1 MGIIERKERERA
13 GRKEMIMRCAKEL
26 IMERGVDKVSMVDIA
41 RKAELSKAT
50 LYLYF
55 SSKDLLFREICD
67 IAGIQFINYFRS
79 RQGPGLSVIDTLKL
93 IWKCYLDIFGESD
106 DMLVIFG
113 MKKYLAP
120 DFPFVS
126 IEKDSPSPAG
136 SNYVFY
142 SLLVDVFSRGMAEG
156 IFIRDINPGMI
167 ARTFITL
174 FSYVIETA
182 VKLPKSG
189 NDYRWAVEEMANLFQ
204 IFLRGLIS
212 EGADRSILKLAE
224 YPPDRMGGAASSG
237 IKNEKNAVK

>member
-1 MGIIERKERERA
+1 MGIIERKEREKA

-26 IMERGVDKVSMVDIA
+26 IMERGVDRVSMIDIA

-79 RQGPGLSVIDTLKL
+79 RQVSDLSVTDTLKL
-93 IWKCYLDIFGESD
+93 IWSCYLDLFGESD
-106 DMLVIFG
+106 DMLVIFS

-120 DFPFVS
+120 DFPFIP

-156 IFIRDINPGMI
+156 VFIRDINPGVI
-167 ARTFITL
+167 ARTFITF

-182 VKLPKSG
+182 ARLPKSG
-189 NDYRWAVEEMANLFQ
+189 DAYRWAIEEMVNLFQ
-204 IFLRGLIS
+204 IFLRGIIS

-224 YPPDRMGGAASSG
+224 YPSGGASG
-237 IKNEKNAVK
+237 AAPSGAKNEKTR